1 MWQKNQK
8 EKFSDH
14 DYGWEVAFPTL
25 DPAVVM
31 VGLGTAAFFVV
42 VPLGWAAKASEDEAG
57 IGSEDEEDAW
67 IPSVLVDTMT
77 AFALLS
83 RIAAGGSEDL
93 GGDCFL
99 AGCCSLSVDGNRNK
113 MKFESRSIYVI

>member
-1 MWQKNQK
+1 M
-8 EKFSDH
+8 
-14 DYGWEVAFPTL
+14 
-25 DPAVVM
+25 DPAVVI
-31 VGLGTAAFFVV
+31 LGTAVFFVV

-67 IPSVLVDTMT
+67 IPSVLVESVT

-99 AGCCSLSVDGNRNK
+99 AGCCFGLVGNASSSVDENRNK
-113 MKFESRSIYVI
+113 KKIESRNVYLI